1 MLSSREKITGTITD
15 TLKRN
20 AKRKRSKANTDIPT
34 FLFVNKPYF
43 SSEESLAEEANPAS
57 PAVASTN
64 NSSSSP
70 GSSLPTS
77 RTKRYRSE
85 MMLRIPSR
93 TNIEQSEEESEEE
106 EEVYTTSTLG
116 RASKNRPR
124 SRHSTSTYRSDHSRV
139 RSGLFSFGGNWPFII
154 FLFSPSVIGNL
165 YI

>member
-1 MLSSREKITGTITD
+1 MSSREKITGTITD

-20 AKRKRSKANTDIPT
+20 AKRKRSKANADIPN

-43 SSEESLAEEANPAS
+43 SSEESLADKTSPAT
-57 PAVASTN
+57 PAVASSN

-93 TNIEQSEEESEEE
+93 NNIDQSEEESDT
-106 EEVYTTSTLG
+106 EEVYSTSTLG

-124 SRHSTSTYRSDHSRV
+124 SRHSTSTYRSGHITAVVDR
-139 RSGLFSFGGNWPFII
+139 GELGKFGIFSNFP
-154 FLFSPSVIGNL
+154 VIGK
-165 YI
+165 Y

>member
-1 MLSSREKITGTITD
+1 MSSREKITGTITD
-15 TLKRN
+15 TLKRT

-43 SSEESLAEEANPAS
+43 SSEESLAEEAIPAT

-116 RASKNRPR
+116 RTSKNRSR
-124 SRHSTSTYRSDHSRV
+124 SRHSSSTYRSDHSPV
-139 RSGLFSFGGNWPFII
+139 RA
-154 FLFSPSVIGNL
+154 FLFGWEFGLLIISPSVIGEL
-165 YI
+165 YL